1 MDLISGFCSLSA
13 NNTSKVLFINGLGGE
28 SMRKIYIFD
37 TTLRDGE
44 QSPGVNLNMQEKV
57 EIGLQLE
64 KLGVDRIEAGFPA
77 ASPGD
82 LAGVNAVAK
91 AVKNATIIGL
101 ARSREQDIDA
111 VKEALKG
118 AQDPCIHLFLATSP
132 IHRKHKLRMEKHQV
146 LEAAEAAIKYAKK
159 YFDKIEFSPED
170 AGRTELDFLAEVT
183 AMAIRAGATVVN
195 IPDTVGYMTP
205 SEFGHIF
212 KTLKETVPGIEKIQ
226 LSAHCHDDL
235 GMATANALA
244 AVLNGAD
251 QIEGTINGIGERAGN
266 TSLEEVA
273 MALETRQEFFQ
284 AKTSLVLGEIY
295 RTSRLVSKLTGMA
308 VPGNKAIVGANA
320 FAHESGI
327 HQDGMLK
334 EKTTYEIMSP
344 ETIGLKESKLVMGKH
359 SGRHAF
365 REKLIDLGYD
375 LNEEQVNAAF
385 SKFKDL
391 ADRKKQVADED
402 IRALIE
408 EKLIETPEFFSLNT
422 LQVAYGNQTTPSAT
436 VHIKVQDA
444 AEMVEVAVGNGSVD
458 AIYNAIDKATKEEV
472 ELEDYSIK
480 SVSQGKD
487 ALGEVHVVLRQND
500 ISVQGRGISTDILE
514 ASAKAY
520 LDAVNRLI
528 EKRKTAS
535 SNRSNVT
542 LI

>member
-1 MDLISGFCSLSA
+1 L
-13 NNTSKVLFINGLGGE
+13 
-28 SMRKIYIFD
+28 RKIYIFD

-57 EIGLQLE
+57 EIALQLE

-82 LAGVNAVAK
+82 LAGVRAVAE
-91 AVKNATIIGL
+91 AVRNASVIGL
-101 ARSREQDIDA
+101 SRSREPDIDA
-111 VKEALKG
+111 AREALKN
-118 AQDPCIHLFLATSP
+118 AQDPCLHLFLATSP
-132 IHRKHKLRMEKHQV
+132 IHREYKLRMSKAQV
-146 LEAAEAAIKYAKK
+146 LETAEAAIRYAKK
-159 YFDKIEFSPED
+159 YFSKIEFSPED
-170 AGRTELDFLAEVT
+170 AGRTELDFLCEVT

-205 SEFGHIF
+205 SEFGNIF
-212 KTLKETVPGIEKIQ
+212 KTLREKVPGIEKIQ

-244 AVLNGAD
+244 AILNGAD
-251 QIEGTINGIGERAGN
+251 QVEGTINGIGERAGN
-266 TSLEEVA
+266 TALEEVA
-273 MALETRQEFFQ
+273 MALETRQELFQ
-284 AKTSLVLGEIY
+284 AKTTLNLSEIA
-295 RTSRLVSKLTGMA
+295 RTSRLVSKLTGMV

-344 ETIGLKESKLVMGKH
+344 ETIGLKESKLVLGKH

-365 REKLIDLGYD
+365 REKLIDLGYE
-375 LNEEQVNAAF
+375 LNDEQVNEAF
-385 SKFKDL
+385 AKFKDL
-391 ADRKKQVADED
+391 ADKKKNVTDDD

-408 EKLIETPEFFSLNT
+408 EKLIRMPEVFVLDAVQLS
-422 LQVAYGNQTTPSAT
+422 YGNQSTPTAT
-436 VHIKVQDA
+436 VRLHKIDGSVIEEA
-444 AEMVEVAVGNGSVD
+444 AVGNGSVD
-458 AIYNAIDKATKEEV
+458 SIYKAIDKATQEEV

-480 SVSQGKD
+480 SVSHGKD
-487 ALGEVHVVLRQND
+487 ALGDVHVVLRQND
-500 ISVQGRGISTDILE
+500 ISVHGRGISTDILE

-520 LDAVNRLI
+520 VDAINRLI
-528 EKRKTAS
+528 EKRKLPGA
-535 SNRSNVT
+535 NRSNVT

>member
-1 MDLISGFCSLSA
+1 
-13 NNTSKVLFINGLGGE
+13 V
-28 SMRKIYIFD
+28 RKIYIFD

-57 EIGLQLE
+57 EIALQLE

-82 LAGVNAVAK
+82 LAGVQAVAK
-91 AVKNATIIGL
+91 AVKNASVIGL
-101 ARSREQDIDA
+101 SRSRVQDIDA
-111 VKEALKG
+111 AREALKN
-118 AQDPCIHLFLATSP
+118 AQDPCLHLFLATSP
-132 IHRKHKLRMEKHQV
+132 IHRQYKLRMDKAQV
-146 LEAAEAAIKYAKK
+146 LETAEAAIRYAKK
-159 YFDKIEFSPED
+159 YFSKIEFSPED
-170 AGRTELDFLAEVT
+170 AGRTELDFLCEVT

-205 SEFGHIF
+205 GEFGNIF
-212 KTLKETVPGIEKIQ
+212 KTLKENVPGIEKIQ

-235 GMATANALA
+235 GMATANSLA
-244 AVLNGAD
+244 AILNGAD
-251 QIEGTINGIGERAGN
+251 QVEGTINGIGERAGN
-266 TSLEEVA
+266 TALEEVA
-273 MALETRQEFFQ
+273 MALETRKDLFQ
-284 AKTSLVLGEIY
+284 AKTTLNLSEIA
-295 RTSRLVSKLTGMA
+295 RTSRLVSKLTGMV

-344 ETIGLKESKLVMGKH
+344 ETIGLKESKLVLGKH

-365 REKLIDLGYD
+365 REKLIDLGYE
-375 LNEEQVNAAF
+375 LNDEQVNEAF

-391 ADRKKQVADED
+391 ADKKKNVTDDD

-408 EKLIETPEFFSLNT
+408 EKLIRTPEVFVLDAVQLS
-422 LQVAYGNQTTPSAT
+422 YGNQSTPTAT
-436 VHIKVQDA
+436 VRLHKADG
-444 AEMVEVAVGNGSVD
+444 EVIEEAAVGNGSVD
-458 AIYNAIDKATKEEV
+458 SIYKAIDKATKEEV

-480 SVSQGKD
+480 SVTHGKD
-487 ALGEVHVVLRQND
+487 ALGDVHVVLRQND
-500 ISVQGRGISTDILE
+500 ISVHGRGISTDILE

-520 LDAVNRLI
+520 VDAINRLI
-528 EKRKTAS
+528 EKRKLPS

>member
-1 MDLISGFCSLSA
+1 
-13 NNTSKVLFINGLGGE
+13 
-28 SMRKIYIFD
+28 MRKIYIFD

-44 QSPGVNLNMQEKV
+44 QSPGVNLNVQEKV

-64 KLGVDRIEAGFPA
+64 KLGIDRIEAGFPA

-82 LAGVNAVAK
+82 LAAVGAVAR

-101 ARSREQDIDA
+101 ARSREQDIEA
-111 VKEALKG
+111 VREALAL

-159 YFDKIEFSPED
+159 YFSKIEFSPED
-170 AGRTELDFLAEVT
+170 AGRTELDFLCEVT
-183 AMAIRAGATVVN
+183 EMAIRAGATVVN

-205 SEFGHIF
+205 SEFGNIF
-212 KTLKETVPGIEKIQ
+212 KTLKDNVRGIEKIQ

-284 AKTSLVLGEIY
+284 AKTGLVLGEIY
-295 RTSRLVSKLTGMA
+295 RTSRLVSKLTGMV

-365 REKLIDLGYD
+365 REKLVDLGYELEGEQ
-375 LNEEQVNAAF
+375 LNVAF
-385 SKFKDL
+385 AKFKDL
-391 ADRKKQVADED
+391 ADRKKNVSDED
-402 IRALIE
+402 LRALIE
-408 EKLIETPEFFSLNT
+408 EKLVATPEVFAFDAI
-422 LQVAYGNQTTPSAT
+422 QVSYSNQSAPSAT
-436 VHIKVQDA
+436 VRLHHEGQAIEVS
-444 AEMVEVAVGNGSVD
+444 AEGNGSVD
-458 AIYNAIDKATKEEV
+458 AIYMAIDKATEEEV
-472 ELEDYSIK
+472 ELDDYSIQ
-480 SVSQGKD
+480 SVTQGKD
-487 ALGEVHVVLRQND
+487 ALGEVHVVLKQNG
-500 ISVQGRGISTDILE
+500 ISVSGRGVSTDILE

-520 LDAVNRLI
+520 IDAINRLI
-528 EKRKTAS
+528 DKRKSPGAG
-535 SNRSNVT
+535 RRDNVS

>member
-1 MDLISGFCSLSA
+1 
-13 NNTSKVLFINGLGGE
+13 
-28 SMRKIYIFD
+28 MRKIYIFD

-44 QSPGVNLNMQEKV
+44 QSPGVNLNVQEKV
-57 EIGLQLE
+57 EIALQLE
-64 KLGVDRIEAGFPA
+64 KLGVDRMEAGFPA

-82 LAGVNAVAK
+82 LAGVNAVAR
-91 AVKNATIIGL
+91 AIKNSSVIGL
-101 ARSREQDIDA
+101 SRSRENDIEA
-111 VKEALKG
+111 VREALQG

-146 LEAAEAAIKYAKK
+146 LETAEAAIKYAKK
-159 YFDKIEFSPED
+159 YFSKIEFSLED
-170 AGRTELDFLAEVT
+170 AGRTELDFIVEVT

-205 SEFGHIF
+205 YDYGNIF
-212 KTLKETVPGIEKIQ
+212 KVVKEQVPGVEKIQ

-266 TSLEEVA
+266 TSIEEVVL
-273 MALETRQEFFQ
+273 ALETRQDFFQ
-284 AKTSLVLGEIY
+284 AKTSLVLNEIY
-295 RTSRLVSKLTGMA
+295 RTSRLVSKLTGMV

-334 EKTTYEIMSP
+334 EKTTYEIISP
-344 ETIGLKESKLVMGKH
+344 ETIGVKESKLVMGKH

-375 LNEEQVNAAF
+375 LGEEQVNVAF
-385 SKFKDL
+385 AKFKDL
-391 ADRKKQVADED
+391 ADRKKQVEDED

-408 EKLIETPEFFSLNT
+408 EKMIETPEIYALGA
-422 LQVAYGNQTTPSAT
+422 LQVAYGNQMTPTAT
-436 VHIKVQDA
+436 VHVRLQDGSEV
-444 AEMVEVAVGNGSVD
+444 AESAVGNGSVD

-472 ELEDYSIK
+472 ELDDYSIK
-480 SVSQGKD
+480 SVSHGKD
-487 ALGEVHVVLRQND
+487 ALGEVHVVLKQND
-500 ISVQGRGISTDILE
+500 VSVQGRGISTDILE

-528 EKRKTAS
+528 DKRKNPT

>member
-1 MDLISGFCSLSA
+1 
-13 NNTSKVLFINGLGGE
+13 
-28 SMRKIYIFD
+28 MRKIYIFD

-44 QSPGVNLNMQEKV
+44 QSPGVNLNDQEKV
-57 EIGLQLE
+57 EIALQLE
-64 KLGVDRIEAGFPA
+64 KLAIDRIEAGFPA

-82 LAGVNAVAK
+82 LAAVNAVAR

-101 ARSREQDIDA
+101 ARSREPDIDA

-132 IHRKHKLRMEKHQV
+132 IHRKHKLRMEKQQV
-146 LEAAEAAIKYAKK
+146 LETAEAAIRYAKK

-170 AGRTELDFLAEVT
+170 AGRTELDFLCEVT
-183 AMAIRAGATVVN
+183 EMAIRAGATVVN

-205 SEFGHIF
+205 SEFGNIF
-212 KTLKETVPGIEKIQ
+212 KTLKENVPGIEKIQ

-244 AVLNGAD
+244 AILNGAD

-273 MALETRQEFFQ
+273 MALETRAEFFQ
-284 AKTSLVLGEIY
+284 AKTGLVLSEIA
-295 RTSRLVSKLTGMA
+295 RTSRLVSKLTGMV

-344 ETIGLKESKLVMGKH
+344 ETIGLKESKLVLGKH

-365 REKLIDLGYD
+365 REKLIDLGYE
-375 LNEEQVNAAF
+375 LNDEQLNDAF
-385 SKFKDL
+385 AKFKDL
-391 ADRKKQVADED
+391 ADRKKAVTDED
-402 IRALIE
+402 IRALLE
-408 EKLIETPEFFSLNT
+408 EKLISTPEVFTLETIQLSYANQSEPTAIVRIRTADGSL
-422 LQVAYGNQTTPSAT
+422 VDGEAT
-436 VHIKVQDA
+436 
-444 AEMVEVAVGNGSVD
+444 GNGSVD
-458 AIYNAIDKATKEEV
+458 AIYKAIDKVTGEEV
-472 ELEDYSIK
+472 ELEDYSVK
-480 SVSQGKD
+480 SVSQWKD
-487 ALGEVHVVLRQND
+487 ALGEAHVLLKQGEL
-500 ISVQGRGISTDILE
+500 SAHGRGISTDVLE
-514 ASAKAY
+514 SSAKAY
-520 LDAVNRLI
+520 VDAINRLI
-528 EKRKTAS
+528 DKRKAPGGG
-535 SNRSNVT
+535 RRDKMT

>member
-1 MDLISGFCSLSA
+1 
-13 NNTSKVLFINGLGGE
+13 
-28 SMRKIYIFD
+28 MRKIYIFD

-44 QSPGVNLNMQEKV
+44 QSPGVNLNTQEKV
-57 EIGLQLE
+57 EIALQLE
-64 KLGVDRIEAGFPA
+64 KLGVDRMEAGFPA
-77 ASPGD
+77 ASLGD
-82 LAGVNAVAK
+82 LAAVNAVAR
-91 AVKNATIIGL
+91 AVKNASVIGL
-101 ARSREQDIDA
+101 SRSREQDIEA
-111 VKEALKG
+111 VREALQG

-132 IHRKHKLRMEKHQV
+132 IHRQHKLRMEKHQV
-146 LEAAEAAIKYAKK
+146 LETAEAAIKYAKK
-159 YFDKIEFSPED
+159 YFSKIEFSLED
-170 AGRTELDFLAEVT
+170 AGRTELDFIAEVT
-183 AMAIRAGATVVN
+183 NMAIRAGASVVN

-205 SEFGHIF
+205 YDYGNIF
-212 KTLKETVPGIEKIQ
+212 KMLKETVPGIEKIQ

-266 TSLEEVA
+266 TSIEEVV
-273 MALETRQEFFQ
+273 MALETRQDFYQ
-284 AKTSLVLGEIY
+284 AKTSLVLNEIY
-295 RTSRLVSKLTGMA
+295 RTSRLVSKLTGMV

-344 ETIGLKESKLVMGKH
+344 ETIGVKESKLVMGKH

-365 REKLIDLGYD
+365 REKLIDLGYE
-375 LNEEQVNAAF
+375 LGEEQVNVAF
-385 SKFKDL
+385 AKFKDL
-391 ADRKKQVADED
+391 ADRKKQVEDED

-408 EKLIETPEFFSLNT
+408 EKLIETPEVFALGT
-422 LQVAYGNQTTPSAT
+422 LQVAYGNQMTPTAT
-436 VHIKVQDA
+436 VHVRMQDGSEV
-444 AEMVEVAVGNGSVD
+444 AESAVGNGSVD
-458 AIYNAIDKATKEEV
+458 AIYNAIDKVTKENV
-472 ELEDYSIK
+472 ELDDYSIK
-480 SVSQGKD
+480 SVSHGKD
-487 ALGEVHVVLRQND
+487 ALGEVHVVLKQDN

-520 LDAVNRLI
+520 LDAVNRLLD
-528 EKRKTAS
+528 KRNNPT

>member
-1 MDLISGFCSLSA
+1 
-13 NNTSKVLFINGLGGE
+13 
-28 SMRKIYIFD
+28 MRKIYVFD

-57 EIGLQLE
+57 EIALQLE

-82 LAGVNAVAK
+82 LEGVASVARAVR
-91 AVKNATIIGL
+91 NATIIGL
-101 ARSREQDIDA
+101 SRSREQDIDA
-111 VKEALKG
+111 AREALRH
-118 AQDPCIHLFLATSP
+118 AQDPCLHLFLATSP
-132 IHRKHKLRMEKHQV
+132 IHRKHKLRMEKQQV
-146 LEAAEAAIKYAKK
+146 LETAEAAIRYAKK

-170 AGRTELDFLAEVT
+170 AGRTELDFLCEVT
-183 AMAIRAGATVVN
+183 EMAIRAGATVVN
-195 IPDTVGYMTP
+195 IPDTVGFLNP
-205 SEFGHIF
+205 SEFGNIF
-212 KTLKETVPGIEKIQ
+212 KTLKENVPGIEKIQ

-266 TSLEEVA
+266 TSIEEVA

-284 AKTSLVLGEIY
+284 AKTSLVLSEIY
-295 RTSRLVSKLTGMA
+295 RTSRLVSKLTGMD

-344 ETIGLKESKLVMGKH
+344 ETIGLKESKLVLGKH

-365 REKLIDLGYD
+365 REKLVDMGYD
-375 LNEEQVNAAF
+375 LGDEQVNAAF
-385 SKFKDL
+385 AKFKDL
-391 ADRKKQVADED
+391 ADKKKNVLDDD
-402 IRALIE
+402 IRALLE
-408 EKLIETPEFFSLNT
+408 EKLVSTPEVYVLDS
-422 LQVAYGNQTTPSAT
+422 LQVSYSNQAVPNASVRIYAEDGKVLEESA
-436 VHIKVQDA
+436 D
-444 AEMVEVAVGNGSVD
+444 GNGSVD
-458 AIYNAIDKATKEEV
+458 AIYNAIDKTTGEEV
-472 ELEDYSIK
+472 ELEDYTIK
-480 SVSQGKD
+480 SVSYGKD
-487 ALGEVHVVLRQND
+487 ALGEVHVILGQKGV
-500 ISVQGRGISTDILE
+500 SVQGRGISTDILE

-520 LDAVNRLI
+520 IDALNRLI
-528 EKRKTAS
+528 EKRKTPTAK
-535 SNRSNVT
+535 RSNVT